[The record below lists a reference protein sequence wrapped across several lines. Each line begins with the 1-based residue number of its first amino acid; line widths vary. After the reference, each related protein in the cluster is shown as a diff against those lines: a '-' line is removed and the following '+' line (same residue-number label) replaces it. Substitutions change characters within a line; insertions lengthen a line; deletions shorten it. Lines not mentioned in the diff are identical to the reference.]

1 MDFFINQAWAQA
13 GGQANA
19 FTSFLPLIV
28 IFVLFYF
35 LLIRHQQQRAKEHK
49 KMVDELAEG
58 QEVVTA
64 GGVLGKVASVNNDWI
79 TLEVSDG
86 VSLKVQRGTISV
98 VVPPGTIKNS

>member
-19 FTSFLPLIV
+19 FTIFLPLIV

-35 LLIRHQQQRAKEHK
+35 LLIRPQQKRAKEHK

>member
-35 LLIRHQQQRAKEHK
+35 LLIRPQQKRAKEHK

-98 VVPPGTIKNS
+98 VGPPGTIKNS

>member
-1 MDFFINQAWAQA
+1 MNFFINQAWAQA

-35 LLIRHQQQRAKEHK
+35 LLIRPQQKRAKEHK

>member
-35 LLIRHQQQRAKEHK
+35 LLIRPQQKRAKEHK

-58 QEVVTA
+58 QEVGTA

>member
-13 GGQANA
+13 GGQMDTI
-19 FTSFLPLIV
+19 TSFLPLVV

-35 LLIRHQQQRAKEHK
+35 LLIRPQQKRAKEHK

-64 GGVLGKVASVNNDWI
+64 GGVLGKIMSVNNDWLA
-79 TLEVSDG
+79 LEVSDG

>member
-35 LLIRHQQQRAKEHK
+35 LLIRPQQKRAKEHK

-98 VVPPGTIKNS
+98 VVPPGTLKTS

>member
-13 GGQANA
+13 GGQ
-19 FTSFLPLIV
+19 TSTIMSFLPLVV

-35 LLIRHQQQRAKEHK
+35 LLIRPQQKRAKEHK

-64 GGVLGKVASVNNDWI
+64 GGVLGKVVSVNNDWL

-86 VSLKVQRGTISV
+86 VFLKVQRGTISV
-98 VVPPGTIKNS
+98 VVPPGTIKSS

>member
-35 LLIRHQQQRAKEHK
+35 LLIRPQQQRAKEHK